1 LFIIIQIGYSG
12 KYLYNI
18 DKILTQCKIQQKKEG
33 ENVESKD
40 IRENFL
46 VFFEN
51 KNHLRLK
58 SASLIPQD
66 PTLLFTSAGMVPLKA
81 YYLGEE
87 EPPGKRIATVQKCLR
102 TNDIDNVGY
111 TARHHT
117 FFEMLGNFSIGDYF
131 KEEAIPWA
139 YQYVTEVLNL
149 PKDRLWISVYKD
161 DLESKEIWEK
171 VGIAPEKIIL
181 LGEKDNFWKMG
192 TVGPC
197 GPCSEIY
204 FDRGIRKAG
213 EEKQLPGDDGER
225 FLEFW
230 NLVFTQFDR
239 QANGELKPLPKR
251 NIDTGL
257 GLERITSIIEGV
269 ETDFETDL
277 FLPIIKKIE
286 DISREKYGIDEKKDR
301 SFRVI
306 ADHIRAISFLIAE
319 GLVPTNEK
327 RGYVLRRLIRRSA
340 LFGRELNLEESF
352 LHRIIPVVVDSL
364 NTFYPELNENK
375 DKIISNVK
383 SEEERFNLT
392 LNGGFEYFKDQRK
405 KIEASGGKE
414 FSADAAFYLYDT
426 LGFPV
431 ELTKLLLKEH
441 NLNFNNE
448 KFDEYLEEQR
458 ERARKAFSGGKSFA
472 ERVNLVKVKEEVGV
486 TDFIGYD
493 VLSSKVKVKGILKN
507 GNLVSSAPEGEEV
520 SIMLDKTPF
529 YAEKGGQAG
538 DKGIIK
544 NEKFT
549 FVVENTETPISDLII
564 HTGKIKSGSV
574 KVGDTAEASV
584 DSERR
589 YAIMRAHTSVH
600 ILQGVLRSFFGENIG
615 QQGSAV
621 YPDEFRFDFNFTGKM
636 DDEVFSK
643 IEREIND
650 IIMNGIPVC
659 VKEMTL
665 DEANKSGALAFFGD
679 KYGDTVRVVG
689 IEGVSKEFCGGTHV
703 SDTGDIHCVVLKS
716 FRSVASGIKRIE
728 GLSGKKAYQAMLG
741 KGRILKKIARILS
754 TDEKSVPDRM
764 EEIFTENKELKR
776 ELHQFKL
783 KGIESAL
790 DDIILITEKD
800 GIPFYFK
807 EFYSASF
814 AELRKALDMARKKLK
829 KGVVLFSSVE
839 TDKVLLLVGKLADEN
854 VSSIEIFNKVSPLLN
869 GRGGGNERL
878 AQGSGAARISVKDLK
893 EKL

>member
-1 LFIIIQIGYSG
+1 M
-12 KYLYNI
+12 
-18 DKILTQCKIQQKKEG
+18 
-33 ENVESKD
+33 ESKD

-51 KNHLRLK
+51 KDHLRLK
-58 SASLIPQD
+58 SASLIPHD

-161 DLESKEIWEK
+161 DLESKEIWKK
-171 VGIAPEKIIL
+171 VGIAPKKIVS
-181 LGEKDNFWKMG
+181 LGEDDNFWKMG

-204 FDRGIRKAG
+204 FDRGIRKRG

-286 DISREKYGIDEKKDR
+286 DISKEKYGIDGKNDH

-319 GLVPTNEK
+319 GLVPSNEK

-340 LFGRELNLEESF
+340 LFGRELNLEKSF
-352 LHRIIPVVVDSL
+352 LYRIIPAVVDSL
-364 NTFYPELNENK
+364 NVFYPELSENK
-375 DKIISNVK
+375 DKIIFNVK

-414 FSADAAFYLYDT
+414 FSADAVFYLYDT
-426 LGFPV
+426 LGFPI

-458 ERARKAFSGGKSFA
+458 ERARKAF
-472 ERVNLVKVKEEVGV
+472 
-486 TDFIGYD
+486 
-493 VLSSKVKVKGILKN
+493 
-507 GNLVSSAPEGEEV
+507 
-520 SIMLDKTPF
+520 
-529 YAEKGGQAG
+529 
-538 DKGIIK
+538 
-544 NEKFT
+544 
-549 FVVENTETPISDLII
+549 
-564 HTGKIKSGSV
+564 
-574 KVGDTAEASV
+574 
-584 DSERR
+584 
-589 YAIMRAHTSVH
+589 
-600 ILQGVLRSFFGENIG
+600 
-615 QQGSAV
+615 
-621 YPDEFRFDFNFTGKM
+621 
-636 DDEVFSK
+636 
-643 IEREIND
+643 
-650 IIMNGIPVC
+650 
-659 VKEMTL
+659 
-665 DEANKSGALAFFGD
+665 
-679 KYGDTVRVVG
+679 
-689 IEGVSKEFCGGTHV
+689 
-703 SDTGDIHCVVLKS
+703 
-716 FRSVASGIKRIE
+716 
-728 GLSGKKAYQAMLG
+728 
-741 KGRILKKIARILS
+741 
-754 TDEKSVPDRM
+754 
-764 EEIFTENKELKR
+764 
-776 ELHQFKL
+776 
-783 KGIESAL
+783 
-790 DDIILITEKD
+790 
-800 GIPFYFK
+800 
-807 EFYSASF
+807 
-814 AELRKALDMARKKLK
+814 
-829 KGVVLFSSVE
+829 
-839 TDKVLLLVGKLADEN
+839 
-854 VSSIEIFNKVSPLLN
+854 
-869 GRGGGNERL
+869 
-878 AQGSGAARISVKDLK
+878 
-893 EKL
+893 

>member
-161 DLESKEIWEK
+161 DLESKEIWGK

-181 LGEKDNFWKMG
+181 LGEDDNFWKMG

-352 LHRIIPVVVDSL
+352 LHRIIPAVVDSL
-364 NTFYPELNENK
+364 NAFYPELSENK

-414 FSADAAFYLYDT
+414 FSADAVFYLYDT
-426 LGFPV
+426 LGFPI

-458 ERARKAFSGGKSFA
+458 ERA
-472 ERVNLVKVKEEVGV
+472 VGM

-493 VLSSKVKVKGILKN
+493 ILSSKVKVRGILKN
-507 GNLVSSAPEGEEV
+507 GNLVSSASEGEEV

-544 NEKFT
+544 NEKFA
-549 FVVENTETPISDLII
+549 FVVEGTETPISDLII
-564 HTGKIKSGSV
+564 HTGKIKSGFI
-574 KVGDTAEASV
+574 KVGDTVEVSV

-589 YAIMRAHTSVH
+589 HAIMRAHTSVH

-621 YPDEFRFDFNFTGKM
+621 YPDEFRFDFNFIGKM
-636 DDEVFSK
+636 DDEMFGK

-650 IIMNGIPVC
+650 IIINGSPVC

-679 KYGDTVRVVG
+679 KYGDTVRVVDIAG
-689 IEGVSKEFCGGTHV
+689 ISKEFCGGTHV
-703 SDTGDIHCVVLKS
+703 SDTGDIHCVVLTS

-728 GLSGKKAYQAMLG
+728 GLSGKKAYQAILE
-741 KGRILKKIARILS
+741 KGRILKKIAKILS

-764 EEIFTENKELKR
+764 EEIFAENKELKR
-776 ELHQFKL
+776 ELHQIKL

-790 DDIILITEKD
+790 EDIILITKKD

-807 EFYSASF
+807 EFHSVSF
-814 AELRKALDMARKKLK
+814 AELRKALDIARKKLK

-839 TDKVLLLVGKLADEN
+839 SDKVLLLVGKLADEN

-869 GRGGGNERL
+869 GRGGGNEHL
-878 AQGSGAARISVKDLK
+878 AQGSGTARISAKDLK